1 MAITFITG
9 IAKSG
14 KTYFSTYTMYNM
26 YKNDLVKSN
35 TFMQWFR
42 YYIAPL
48 PPKKYYETTYTNINQ
63 FNFEFSSRIKKLNF
77 HKLRADLS
85 LLHKYSTVDLME
97 DRELIIEAEKLGLY
111 NCLIVIDEA
120 SHYFVKPVDKVL
132 VWWLTYHAHL
142 FQDIHIITQHM
153 DNVPNEYL
161 LNGEFFYLVYPP
173 SKAIFKNKFSLGL
186 YSCIKFYK
194 TCKVSNLTIPFLPE
208 VAQLY
213 VAGKPAE
220 RKLILKKFVPIIG
233 GLILFFFWS
242 VHNFFSTNDEII
254 KSYKADNNISN
265 DSNLST
271 SHNSHIMPKNRV
283 LKDDI
288 ETPGVTDLSD
298 KTLVTFQCIHEI
310 CKTNKYKNIPMSFI
324 LFLYEKEEKS
334 YADVKKIT
342 YQYTIYNLMLSE
354 DSIKLLDRSFLSNSN
369 RGNSDNSVP
378 SQTPPKLF

>member
-1 MAITFITG
+1 
-9 IAKSG
+9 
-14 KTYFSTYTMYNM
+14 M
-26 YKNDLVKSN
+26 YKNDLVKEN
-35 TFMQWFR
+35 KFMQWYR
-42 YYIAPL
+42 YYFAPL
-48 PPKKYYETTYTNINQ
+48 SPKKYYETTYTNINQ
-63 FNFEFSSRIKKLNF
+63 FNFEFSPRIKKLNF

-97 DRELIIEAEKLGLY
+97 DKDLIIEAEKLGLY

-142 FQDIHIITQHM
+142 YQDIHIITQHM

-161 LNGEFFYLVYPP
+161 LNGEFFYMVYPP

-194 TCKVSNLTIPFLPE
+194 NCKVSDLTIPFLPE

-220 RKLILKKFVPIIG
+220 RKLVLKKFIPI
-233 GLILFFFWS
+233 FFFLFLVFAWS
-242 VHNFFSTNDEII
+242 IYNFFSTNDEII
-254 KSYKADNNISN
+254 NSFKDENTTIDSNIS
-265 DSNLST
+265 T
-271 SHNSHIMPKNRV
+271 SYTPQNSPKNR
-283 LKDDI
+283 LSKDNI
-288 ETPGVTDLSD
+288 ETPGVTDFVD
-298 KTLVTFQCIHEI
+298 KTLVTFQCIHDT
-310 CKTNKYKNIPMSFI
+310 CKTKQHKNIPMSFI
-324 LFLYEKEEKS
+324 LFLYEKQDKS
-334 YADVKKIT
+334 YADIKKIT

-354 DSIKLLDRSFLSNSN
+354 DSIKLLDRSFVSNSS